1 MLMGRAAAA
10 RRVCSLL
17 ADALLCP
24 HTVCRAQDALREA
37 ARQHSSA
44 AGLAIFSSRG
54 SHAWRELR
62 SPSAVHQVLGLRTWQ
77 PQAQLARRPAQPLLS
92 QRWTCQGSAGRLHTH
107 VRAEQQPCGLP
118 ALLRP
123 QRWASSACASRAA
136 AGAQARPRQQPG
148 CLQAALLRPRRWT
161 SSWGQPLQTAKAVV
175 RESGPC
181 LCSLLG
187 NACACTRERKHH
199 VAILSDIVH
208 IHYETDSTCFMAL
221 APL

>member
-1 MLMGRAAAA
+1 MLMGRATAA

-24 HTVCRAQDALREA
+24 RTVCRAQNALQEA

-44 AGLAIFSSRG
+44 AGLALFSSRG

-62 SPSAVHQVLGLRTWQ
+62 SPSAVHQALGLRTWQ
-77 PQAQLARRPAQPLLS
+77 PQAQLTRRPAQPLPR
-92 QRWTCQGSAGRLHTH
+92 RWTCQGSTGRLHTH

-148 CLQAALLRPRRWT
+148 CLQAALLRPRRCA
-161 SSWGQPLQTAKAVV
+161 SSGGQPLQAAKAVV
-175 RESGPC
+175 RILGFY
-181 LCSLLG
+181 LC
-187 NACACTRERKHH
+187 
-199 VAILSDIVH
+199 
-208 IHYETDSTCFMAL
+208 
-221 APL
+221 